1 MKTAFTCFFTL
12 FTMVSIA
19 QSCAGKWITVDDETG
34 KKKSIVEFYKKDEKL
49 YGKITYMYPQSGQD
63 PNAKCTKCTGDRKNQ
78 PVLGMQIVRGM
89 KWNGSEWDEG
99 TILDP
104 ENGKIYSAKI
114 WLDPENKDRL
124 NMRGYLGPIYRTQR
138 WIRVEP

>member
-1 MKTAFTCFFTL
+1 MKTAFTCFLSL
-12 FTMVSIA
+12 FSMVSIA
-19 QSCAGKWITVDDETG
+19 QSCVGKWITVDDETG
-34 KKKSIVEFYKKDEKL
+34 KKKSIVEFYKKDDKL

>member
-1 MKTAFTCFFTL
+1 MF
-12 FTMVSIA
+12 SIA
-19 QSCAGKWITVDDETG
+19 QSCVGKWITVDDETG

-63 PNAKCTKCTGDRKNQ
+63 PNAKCTKCAGDRKNQ

>member
-1 MKTAFTCFFTL
+1 MA
-12 FTMVSIA
+12 SIA
-19 QSCAGKWITVDDETG
+19 QSCVGKWITVDDETG

>member
-19 QSCAGKWITVDDETG
+19 QSCVGKWITVDDETG

-78 PVLGMQIVRGM
+78 PVLGLQIVRGM

>member
-12 FTMVSIA
+12 FTMFSIA
-19 QSCAGKWITVDDETG
+19 QSCVGKWITVDDETG

-63 PNAKCTKCTGDRKNQ
+63 PNAKCTKCAGDRKNQ

>member
-1 MKTAFTCFFTL
+1 
-12 FTMVSIA
+12 MVSIA
-19 QSCAGKWITVDDETG
+19 QSCVGKWITVDDETG

-114 WLDPENKDRL
+114 CLDPENKDRL

>member
-12 FTMVSIA
+12 FTMASIA
-19 QSCAGKWITVDDETG
+19 QSCVGKWITVDDETG

>member
-1 MKTAFTCFFTL
+1 MKTACLVMFIFIISSL
-12 FTMVSIA
+12 RA
-19 QSCAGKWITVDDETG
+19 QSCVGKWITIDDETG

-49 YGKITYMYPQSGQD
+49 YGKITYMYPEPGRE
-63 PNAKCTKCTGDRKNQ
+63 PNPKCTECTGDRKNQ

-89 KWNGSEWDEG
+89 KWNGSVWDEG

-104 ENGKIYSAKI
+104 ENGKIYSVKI

-124 NMRGYLGPIYRTQR
+124 NVRGYLGPIYRTQR
-138 WIRVEP
+138 WIRTE

>member
-1 MKTAFTCFFTL
+1 
-12 FTMVSIA
+12 MVSIA
-19 QSCAGKWITVDDETG
+19 QSCVGKWITVDDETG

>member
-1 MKTAFTCFFTL
+1 MKILVTFFFTL
-12 FTMVSIA
+12 FTMVSFA
-19 QSCAGKWITVDDETG
+19 QSCVGKWITIDDETG
-34 KKKSIVEFYKKDEKL
+34 KKKSIVEFYKKDEIL

-63 PNAKCTKCTGDRKNQ
+63 PKAKCTKCTGDRKNQ

-124 NMRGYLGPIYRTQR
+124 NMRGYLGPVYRTQR

>member
-1 MKTAFTCFFTL
+1 MA
-12 FTMVSIA
+12 SIA
-19 QSCAGKWITVDDETG
+19 QSCVGKWITVDDETG

-89 KWNGSEWDEG
+89 KWNGSEWNEG